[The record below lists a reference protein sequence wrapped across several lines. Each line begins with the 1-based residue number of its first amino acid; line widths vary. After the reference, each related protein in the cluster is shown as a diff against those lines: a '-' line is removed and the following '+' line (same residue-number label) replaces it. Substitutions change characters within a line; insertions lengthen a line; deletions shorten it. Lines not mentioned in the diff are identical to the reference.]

1 MATSP
6 RSVHTTAARRG
17 RRRISRGEVSELLDL
32 QKSAHRISST
42 LDLDEL
48 IDRVAEEMVRLFG
61 ANEANIYLRDED
73 TEEMVLA
80 AVRGCTVHGKGA
92 RLKIGKQG
100 IVGHVAATG
109 ELHYAADVSRDP
121 HYISCEPRTRSEV
134 VLPLTQHGRVIGA
147 VAVSHE
153 DVDAFSDDCLRLLQT
168 LAAHIE
174 VAVNNARSFR
184 QERSERERM
193 SAEAQEAQLIQKG
206 LFPKAS
212 PYIPGF
218 AVTGACEPAGA
229 VGGDWYDY
237 IPLKQG
243 RFGLVLAD
251 VCGKGMGAALL
262 MSAAR
267 GILRSLAETAGGP
280 GQVLTRLNSLLLDD
294 FPAGRFV
301 TMLYGV
307 LDPAERTLT
316 FANAGHYW
324 PILAD
329 SAGTAP
335 LAGEGGL
342 PIGFAQDPLPE
353 NRVVL
358 PHGSRLL
365 FYSDGIVEA
374 RNHSDEEYGG
384 ERLHD
389 LLRDP
394 DICVDCML
402 LDVKNFAGARLA
414 ADDATLILL
423 KAA

>member
-1 MATSP
+1 MATTP
-6 RSVHTTAARRG
+6 RPVDRSVRRHP
-17 RRRISRGEVSELLDL
+17 ISHAHVSELLDL
-32 QKSAHRISST
+32 QKSAHRITST

-48 IDRVAEEMVRLFG
+48 IDRVAQEMVRLFG
-61 ANEANIYLRDED
+61 ANEANIYLRDELAD
-73 TEEMVLA
+73 EMVLA
-80 AVRGCTVHGKGA
+80 AVRGCTLHGKGA
-92 RLKIGKQG
+92 RLKIGKEG

-109 ELHYAADVSRDP
+109 ELHYAADVTLDA
-121 HYISCEPRTRSEV
+121 HYIACEPRTRSEA
-134 VLPLTQHGRVIGA
+134 VLPLHRQGRVIGA
-147 VAVSHE
+147 IAISHE
-153 DVDAFSDDCLRLLQT
+153 EVDAFSPERLRLLQT

-174 VAVNNARSFR
+174 VAVDNARRFQ

-193 SAEAQEAQLIQKG
+193 SADAQEARLIQKG

-218 AVTGACEPAGA
+218 IVTGACEPAGA

-237 IPLKQG
+237 IPLRQG

-267 GILRSLAETAGGP
+267 GILRSLAETASGP
-280 GQVLTRLNSLLLDD
+280 GEVLTRLNSLLLDD
-294 FPAGRFV
+294 FPTGRFV

-307 LDPAERTLT
+307 LDPGERTLT
-316 FANAGHYW
+316 FANAGHHW
-324 PILAD
+324 PIFAD
-329 SAGTAP
+329 AAGVTV

-342 PIGFAQDPLPE
+342 PVGFAQDPIPD

-358 PHGSRLL
+358 LAGSRLL
-365 FYSDGIVEA
+365 FYSDGITEA
-374 RNHSDEEYGG
+374 TNPSDEEYGSL
-384 ERLHD
+384 RLQQ

-394 DICVDCML
+394 DTCVDCML
-402 LDVKNFAGARLA
+402 DEVRRFSGSRLA

-423 KAA
+423 KSS